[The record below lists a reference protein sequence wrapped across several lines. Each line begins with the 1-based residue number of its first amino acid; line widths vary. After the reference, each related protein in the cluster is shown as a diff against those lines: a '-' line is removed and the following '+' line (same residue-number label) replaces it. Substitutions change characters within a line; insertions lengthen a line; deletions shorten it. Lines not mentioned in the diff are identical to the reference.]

1 MHAACINWVF
11 SSGYSVFC
19 QFNSQS
25 LETEPIRVEGE
36 GFPLQ
41 IKIVKDPFKVQV
53 KTVNFNVTVQN
64 KKKKKQKNSTKSLM
78 CFQIPQCNETVRN
91 YQLSSCGA
99 LSKKNSHNYLKRL
112 LGLS

>member
-64 KKKKKQKNSTKSLM
+64 KKIKKKKQNKITDVLSDSTM
-78 CFQIPQCNETVRN
+78 QRN
-91 YQLSSCGA
+91 CKKLSVVELWSTI
-99 LSKKNSHNYLKRL
+99 KEE
-112 LGLS
+112 